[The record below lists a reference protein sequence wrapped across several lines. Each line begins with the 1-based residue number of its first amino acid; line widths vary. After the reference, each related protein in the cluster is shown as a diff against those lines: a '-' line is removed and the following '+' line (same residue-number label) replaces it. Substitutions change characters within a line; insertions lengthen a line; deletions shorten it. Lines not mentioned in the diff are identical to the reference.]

1 MLFKTAIK
9 ATGRLAENIAS
20 VASVMQPMVMA
31 ALVLPIPYIYPLKS
45 PIICIFCA
53 LCSNTQ
59 VCTIV
64 VQYTYILFLKVAD
77 LTFFN
82 PI

>member
-31 ALVLPIPYIYPLKS
+31 ALVLPIPYISIY
-45 PIICIFCA
+45 
-53 LCSNTQ
+53 
-59 VCTIV
+59 
-64 VQYTYILFLKVAD
+64 VQNFGEVASV
-77 LTFFN
+77 LSASKGN
-82 PI
+82 AH